1 MSCIKCN
8 TSKCTCETTL
18 CINPLI
24 YMMES
29 VFSLIGTTSQNILP
43 VKILEEIKNVKLLN
57 RAIDSVYTPGLPL
70 IKLPTDST
78 AAVSDIKLL
87 GLIYDL
93 PTALIS
99 VLTSGISVSNNKN
112 LCCPDCKS
120 GLYTIGNLESM
131 TALMETVSPELCCV
145 EHMSSLQTWTS
156 FSSTW
161 KEKYGIDPKCCNTEF
176 SDVIELWIN
185 ASSSSNSN
193 FYLDDVINTGI
204 FETSSFNGLSG
215 LGILFNYL
223 QLSYPTLT
231 ADDYLNILGII
242 SSLGVVV
249 SCDKCAMT
257 ISNISTYI
265 NYIKI

>member
-24 YMMES
+24 YMMEN
-29 VFSLIGTTSQNILP
+29 VFSLIGTTYQNILP
-43 VKILEEIKNVKLLN
+43 LKILEDIKNVK
-57 RAIDSVYTPGLPL
+57 AT
-70 IKLPTDST
+70 T
-78 AAVSDIKLL
+78 AAESNIKLL
-87 GLIYDL
+87 GSIYDL

-131 TALMETVSPELCCV
+131 TALINTDAPELCCV
-145 EHMSSLQTWTS
+145 EHMSSLQTWST

-161 KEKYGIDPKCCNTEF
+161 NSKYKGDPKCCNTEF

-215 LGILFNYL
+215 LGVLFNYL

-257 ISNISTYI
+257 ISDIPTYI
-265 NYIKI
+265 DYINPPLQV